1 MEIPEVLKGI
11 DVARALKD
19 ESYRAT
25 LTPEQQQ
32 ALTGL
37 GDMGELSDE
46 DLEDVAGGSLVCTN
60 TIKCG
65 GKGIESGPTIS

>member
-1 MEIPEVLKGI
+1 MEIPEVLQGV

-19 ESYRAT
+19 AGYRAT
-25 LTPEQQQ
+25 LTSEQQQ

-37 GDMGELSDE
+37 SEQGELSDE

-60 TIKCG
+60 TIKCKAPLSDG
-65 GKGIESGPTIS
+65 STN